1 MSTGLAFFLIAAGA
15 ILRFAVTDGSLHD
28 LNVHAVGVIVLLIG
42 VVGLVL
48 PLTAAGRP
56 LDPRRLSPLIRPRDR
71 DRPHLDEDERDATD
85 DATIQEDGK
94 FFSPHA
100 PAPTT
105 PTSSTPTSRTSR
117 TSRTSS

>member
-28 LNVHAVGVIVLLIG
+28 LNLHAVGVIVLLIG

-56 LDPRRLSPLIRPRDR
+56 LDPRPLSSLIRPRGPDH
-71 DRPHLDEDERDATD
+71 PHQDEGKRAAAAD
-85 DATIQEDGK
+85 DAAIQEDGK
-94 FFSPHA
+94 RA
-100 PAPTT
+100 A
-105 PTSSTPTSRTSR
+105 
-117 TSRTSS
+117 